1 MKIKAGY
8 NRTLFILIWLGLL
21 AGAVFF
27 GVLLIVYLK
36 SIPRVCDATACRR
49 VSGARVAEDIVGLA
63 GLFLAQGAW
72 RRHWERAAWLD
83 GQRQAAAR
91 GAGRVLPIQREL
103 RTEAPQP
110 LQPPATLIHHMA
122 WRSGPNIVTFSAL
135 FALTQLGFAGLLLS
149 AEHDQQTVTLADGAG
164 IEAILIGFLVVIF
177 LALYTSWRQRVEV
190 TESGLTV
197 RRLGR
202 SHTIRWDDARLFALA
217 DLSTYELRGER
228 GGVRWVRARDTSAYR
243 PTIPFDEYQR
253 RMDGLLL
260 LVAER
265 TRLPLYDV
273 SAGK

>member
-1 MKIKAGY
+1 
-8 NRTLFILIWLGLL
+8 
-21 AGAVFF
+21 
-27 GVLLIVYLK
+27 
-36 SIPRVCDATACRR
+36 
-49 VSGARVAEDIVGLA
+49 
-63 GLFLAQGAW
+63 
-72 RRHWERAAWLD
+72 
-83 GQRQAAAR
+83 
-91 GAGRVLPIQREL
+91 
-103 RTEAPQP
+103 
-110 LQPPATLIHHMA
+110 MA

-149 AEHDQQTVTLADGAG
+149 AEHDRQTVTLADGAG
-164 IEAILIGFLVVIF
+164 IEAILIGFLAVIF

-190 TESGLTV
+190 TDGGLTV

-202 SHTIRWDDARLFALA
+202 SHTIRWEDARLFALA

-228 GGVRWVRARDTSAYR
+228 GDVRWVRARDTSAYQ
-243 PTIPFDEYQR
+243 PTIPFGEYQR